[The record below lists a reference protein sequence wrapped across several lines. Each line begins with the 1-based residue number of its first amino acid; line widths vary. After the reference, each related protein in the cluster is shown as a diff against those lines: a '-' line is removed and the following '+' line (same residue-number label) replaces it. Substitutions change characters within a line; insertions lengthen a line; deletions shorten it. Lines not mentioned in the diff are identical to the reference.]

1 MHAIE
6 EFSQK
11 INGEHIQT
19 FKRKVKEPGTVIEI
33 EAGTNGFRGTPC
45 REGGSRS
52 YVRVIKKVGDMFLKP
67 VSNEEGIVVGF
78 ECATSGDAALGA
90 VIEVLRFAGQVL
102 EDQISETLV

>member
-11 INGEHIQT
+11 INGEQIQT
-19 FKRKVKEPGTVIEI
+19 FRRKVTEPGTLLEI

-52 YVRVIKKVGDMFLKP
+52 YVKIVRKMGDMFLKP
-67 VSNEEGIVVGF
+67 VSDKDGQVVGF
-78 ECATSGDAALGA
+78 EFAASGDAALGA
-90 VIEVLRFAGQVL
+90 FVEALRFAGQVFD
-102 EDQISETLV
+102 DQISEMLG